1 MYCFIMQPVNDF
13 LASQLGFI
21 LEKSIMDSK
30 YDFYIFVLSTK
41 AHLFT
46 AKEEIY
52 VLFSVAKKHQ

>member
-30 YDFYIFVLSTK
+30 YDIFVLSTK